1 MEISDEGLVERVKR
15 GDARAFEI
23 LIDRHKRMVFNV
35 AYRILGNRDDA
46 EDAAQESF
54 VRCYKS
60 ISSFRG
66 GSKFTTWLYSIVS
79 NVCLSEVGKSRW
91 RQEFVEL
98 NQQAEAVFPELSEG
112 TEPPEDIAIREDF
125 REKVRELVRSL
136 PPQYRAVITLYHF
149 KGFTYKEL
157 SEILDLPVGTIKT
170 HLYRARELLRKAV
183 LERFEGGI

>member
-79 NVCLSEVGKSRW
+79 NVCLSEVGKSR
-91 RQEFVEL
+91 
-98 NQQAEAVFPELSEG
+98 
-112 TEPPEDIAIREDF
+112 
-125 REKVRELVRSL
+125 
-136 PPQYRAVITLYHF
+136 
-149 KGFTYKEL
+149 
-157 SEILDLPVGTIKT
+157 
-170 HLYRARELLRKAV
+170 
-183 LERFEGGI
+183 